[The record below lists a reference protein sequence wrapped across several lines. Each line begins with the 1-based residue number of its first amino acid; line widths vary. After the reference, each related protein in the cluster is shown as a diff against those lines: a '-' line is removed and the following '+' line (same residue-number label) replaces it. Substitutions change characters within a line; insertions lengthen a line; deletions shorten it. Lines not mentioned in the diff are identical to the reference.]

1 MKTVGIAAEYNPFHR
16 GHAYQLSACRR
27 MIGEDAVFAAV
38 MSGDFVQRGEAAM
51 FSKFA
56 RAEAACRA
64 GADLVVELPLP
75 WSLASAE
82 GFASGAVSLMQ
93 ALQADAVSFGAETD
107 NPEELE
113 ELAELFC
120 RPDFYEQVC
129 ERMKQHPNRSFPA
142 ARQQCAEELL
152 GKKLPALQQPN
163 CILAV
168 EYLKAIR
175 QSGRPLRMLPVLR
188 KGSGHDDPGASD
200 MPSAAFLRGEMRGGR
215 WPGAALPPEAEQV
228 LRPEW
233 EEGRAAADAERQALC
248 LLSRLRGLCEE
259 DFQSLPDARDG
270 AGERLYHALQTTA
283 GWEDL
288 VSAAASRRFPAA
300 RMRRMAL
307 CAALGLR
314 GGDCAGHPAYARVL
328 AFNEKGRAL
337 LHELSG
343 SCAVPLVTKPAH
355 VRKLSG
361 KAVRDFELGARAHDL
376 YTLFYPDRS
385 GRTSARS
392 CGEDWRRGP
401 VLC

>member
-16 GHAYQLSACRR
+16 GHACQLSACRR
-27 MIGEDAVFAAV
+27 MLGEDAVFAAV

-64 GADLVVELPLP
+64 GIDLVVELPLP

-82 GFASGAVSLMQ
+82 GFAAGAVSLMQ
-93 ALQADAVSFGAETD
+93 ALQADAISFGAETD

-113 ELAELFC
+113 ELAALFC
-120 RPDFYEQVC
+120 RPDFHEQVC

-142 ARQQCAEELL
+142 ARQALAEELL

-175 QSGRPLRMLPVLR
+175 LSGRPLGALPVLR
-188 KGSGHDDPGASD
+188 KGSGHDDPEASD
-200 MPSAAFLRGEMRGGR
+200 MPSAAFLRGEIRSGR
-215 WPGAALPPEAEQV
+215 WPCAALPPEAERV
-228 LRPEW
+228 LSVEW
-233 EEGRAAADAERQALC
+233 EEGRAADDPGRQVLC
-248 LLSRLRGLCEE
+248 LLSRLRGLCRE
-259 DFQSLPDARDG
+259 DFRRIPDARDG

-283 GWEDL
+283 DWETF

-314 GGDCAGHPAYARVL
+314 EEDCAGQPAYARVL
-328 AFNEKGRAL
+328 AFNGRGRAL

-343 SCAVPLVTKPAH
+343 SCAVPLITKPAH

-361 KAVRDFELGARAHDL
+361 KAVHDFELGARAHDL
-376 YTLFYPDRS
+376 YTLFYTEC
-385 GRTSARS
+385 GARS

-401 VLC
+401 ALC

>member
-16 GHAYQLSACRR
+16 GHACQLSACRR
-27 MIGEDAVFAAV
+27 MLGEDAVFAAV

-64 GADLVVELPLP
+64 GIDLVVEHPLP

-82 GFASGAVSLMQ
+82 GFAAGAVSLMQ
-93 ALQADAVSFGAETD
+93 ALRADAVSFGAETD

-113 ELAELFC
+113 ELAALFC
-120 RPDFYEQVC
+120 RPGFHEQVC

-142 ARQQCAEELL
+142 ARQALAEELL

-175 QSGRPLRMLPVLR
+175 LSGRPLGVLPVLR
-188 KGSGHDDPGASD
+188 KGSGHDDPEASD
-200 MPSAAFLRGEMRGGR
+200 MPSAAFLRGEIRSGR
-215 WPGAALPPEAEQV
+215 WPCAALPPEAERV
-228 LRPEW
+228 LSVEW
-233 EEGRAAADAERQALC
+233 EEGRAADDPGRQVLC
-248 LLSRLRGLCEE
+248 LLSRLRGLCRE
-259 DFQSLPDARDG
+259 DFRRIPDARDG

-283 GWEDL
+283 DWETF

-314 GGDCAGHPAYARVL
+314 EEDSAGKPAYARVL
-328 AFNEKGRAL
+328 AFNGRGRAL

-343 SCAVPLVTKPAH
+343 SCAVPLITKPAH

-361 KAVRDFELGARAHDL
+361 KAVHDFELGARAHDL
-376 YTLFYPDRS
+376 YTLFYTEC
-385 GRTSARS
+385 GARS

-401 VLC
+401 ALC

>member
-16 GHAYQLSACRR
+16 GHACQLSACRR
-27 MIGEDAVFAAV
+27 MLGEDAVFAAV

-113 ELAELFC
+113 ELAALFC
-120 RPDFYEQVC
+120 RPGFHEQVC

-142 ARQQCAEELL
+142 ARQALAEELL

-175 QSGRPLRMLPVLR
+175 LSGRPLGALPVLR
-188 KGSGHDDPGASD
+188 KGSGHDDPEASD
-200 MPSAAFLRGEMRGGR
+200 MPSAAFLRGEIRNGR
-215 WPGAALPPEAEQV
+215 WPCAALPPEAERV
-228 LRPEW
+228 LSVEW
-233 EEGRAAADAERQALC
+233 EEGRAADDPGRQELC
-248 LLSRLRGLCEE
+248 LLSRLRGLCRE
-259 DFQSLPDARDG
+259 DFRRIPDARDG

-283 GWEDL
+283 DWETF

-314 GGDCAGHPAYARVL
+314 EEDCAGQPAYARVL
-328 AFNEKGRAL
+328 AFNGRGRAL

-343 SCAVPLVTKPAH
+343 SCAVPLITKPAH

-376 YTLFYPDRS
+376 YTLFYTEC
-385 GRTSARS
+385 GARS

-401 VLC
+401 ALC

>member
-16 GHAYQLSACRR
+16 GHACQLSACRR
-27 MIGEDAVFAAV
+27 MLGEDAVFAAV

-82 GFASGAVSLMQ
+82 GFAAGAVSLMQ
-93 ALQADAVSFGAETD
+93 ALRADAVSFGAETD

-113 ELAELFC
+113 E
-120 RPDFYEQVC
+120 
-129 ERMKQHPNRSFPA
+129 
-142 ARQQCAEELL
+142 ELL
-152 GKKLPALQQPN
+152 GRKLPALQQPN

-175 QSGRPLRMLPVLR
+175 QSGRPLRPLAVR
-188 KGSGHDDPGASD
+188 REGSGHDDPEASD
-200 MPSAAFLRGEMRGGR
+200 MPSAAFLRGEIRSGR
-215 WPGAALPPEAEQV
+215 WPCAALPPEAEQV
-228 LRPEW
+228 LRAEW
-233 EEGRAAADAERQALC
+233 EEGRAADDPDRQALC
-248 LLSRLRGLCEE
+248 LLSRLRGLCAE
-259 DFQSLPDARDG
+259 DFRRIPDARDG

-283 GWEDL
+283 GWKEFL
-288 VSAAASRRFPAA
+288 SAAASRRFPAA

-314 GGDCAGHPAYARVL
+314 EEDSAGKPAYARVL
-328 AFNEKGRAL
+328 AFNGRGRAL
-337 LHELSG
+337 LYELSG
-343 SCAVPLVTKPAH
+343 SCAVPLITKPAH

-376 YTLFYPDRS
+376 YTLFYTERS
-385 GRTSARS
+385 GRTGARS

-401 VLC
+401 ALC

>member
-16 GHAYQLSACRR
+16 GHACQLSACRR
-27 MIGEDAVFAAV
+27 MLGEDAVFAAV
-38 MSGDFVQRGEAAM
+38 KSGDLVQRGEAAM

-82 GFASGAVSLMQ
+82 GFASGAVCLMQ

-120 RPDFYEQVC
+120 RPDFHEQVC

-142 ARQQCAEELL
+142 ARQALAEELL

-175 QSGRPLRMLPVLR
+175 LSGRPLRPLAVR
-188 KGSGHDDPGASD
+188 REGSGHDDPEASD
-200 MPSAAFLRGEMRGGR
+200 MPSAAFLRGEIRSGR
-215 WPGAALPPEAEQV
+215 WPCAALPPEAERV
-228 LRPEW
+228 LSVEW
-233 EEGRAAADAERQALC
+233 EEGRAADDPGRQVLC
-248 LLSRLRGLCEE
+248 LLSRLRGLCRE
-259 DFQSLPDARDG
+259 DFRRIPDARDG

-283 GWEDL
+283 DWETF

-314 GGDCAGHPAYARVL
+314 EEDCAGQPAYARVL
-328 AFNEKGRAL
+328 AFNGRGRAL

-343 SCAVPLVTKPAH
+343 SCAVPLITKPAH

-376 YTLFYPDRS
+376 YTLFYTEC
-385 GRTSARS
+385 GAQS

-401 VLC
+401 ALC